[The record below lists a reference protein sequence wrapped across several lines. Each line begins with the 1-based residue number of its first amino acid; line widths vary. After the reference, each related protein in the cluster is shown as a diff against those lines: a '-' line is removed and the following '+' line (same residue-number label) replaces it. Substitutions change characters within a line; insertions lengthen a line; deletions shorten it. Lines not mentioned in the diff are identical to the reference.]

1 MEDEEDDFYTS
12 NAQDQ
17 QYEYGTQQAL
27 ERDGK
32 MDMSDNQDEDEEEDS
47 DDVWNNPEKTCDL
60 LVLIQAI

>member
-1 MEDEEDDFYTS
+1 MEEEEDDFYTS